1 MAGYPKTRIPLILKQ
16 GMSNTTSA
24 TIIAASAG
32 SWIHLGLLGSCGRLA
47 GLGYLSHRRTGEILQ
62 PRPDGVGTP
71 AVTAEEGAV
80 ASPVRRTP
88 STHKIFFFPRV
99 RDPGKEVTLMS
110 EREGTEQ
117 APFFSL
123 LRRAGKAT
131 EIGVGH
137 DAQN

>member
-1 MAGYPKTRIPLILKQ
+1 MKTSEVI
-16 GMSNTTSA
+16 TA
-24 TIIAASAG
+24 TIIAATAG
-32 SWIHLGLLGSCGRLA
+32 SRIHMSVFHSSGRLA
-47 GLGYLSHRRTGEILQ
+47 ELGHLFHCRTGDIPQ

-88 STHKIFFFPRV
+88 GTHKISFLPRAQA
-99 RDPGKEVTLMS
+99 PGKEVTLMS

-123 LRRAGKAT
+123 LRRAGYNRFI
-131 EIGVGH
+131 ENV
-137 DAQN
+137 

>member
-1 MAGYPKTRIPLILKQ
+1 MNNIT
-16 GMSNTTSA
+16 A
-24 TIIAASAG
+24 TNIAASAG

-71 AVTAEEGAV
+71 PVTAEEGAV

-88 STHKIFFFPRV
+88 GTHKISFLPRAQ
-99 RDPGKEVTLMS
+99 DPGKEVTLMS

-117 APFFSL
+117 APFYS
-123 LRRAGKAT
+123 LRRRASYNQLIET
-131 EIGVGH
+131 V
-137 DAQN
+137 